1 LATKRDKLGHLI
13 LIEPAS
19 AREGKKG

>member
-1 LATKRDKLGHLI
+1 LPGMSGRADVLSYR

-19 AREGKKG
+19 ARSS